1 MAKKECA
8 GRAKGAGQIP
18 TMIIFRAQAAASKDM
33 CITDFCPNGIA
44 MSHLKLQSS
53 KAWVQCHK
61 SQRKGLGL
69 WCYFHQC
76 DLPFIPWTLLEA
88 NAETCMT
95 SLHACHDLGFVTV
108 CGGCNWSHT
117 LTTSATPA
125 SMKSPREKLSKEGRH
140 CFKTNTVKGCW
151 SSLSCRE
158 KPRRQSNIVTK
169 KFTYH

>member
-1 MAKKECA
+1 
-8 GRAKGAGQIP
+8 
-18 TMIIFRAQAAASKDM
+18 
-33 CITDFCPNGIA
+33 

-69 WCYFHQC
+69 WCYFHQS

-88 NAETCMT
+88 NDETCMT

-108 CGGCNWSHT
+108 CGGCNRSHT
-117 LTTSATPA
+117 LTTSITPA

-158 KPRRQSNIVTK
+158 KPWRQSDKEVHTPLEKGRTSPEKASKERPKIREKASEGRPKVLDLQQ
-169 KFTYH
+169 FV